1 MPFRAPQFV
10 RSMKPPYLP
19 ELDAE
24 AAPVRGIMPQVVEVG
39 KRILAVGGAAFS
51 QVYALLTD
59 RRASL

>member
-1 MPFRAPQFV
+1 
-10 RSMKPPYLP
+10 MKPPYLP
-19 ELDAE
+19 QFDDD
-24 AAPVRGIMPQVVEVG
+24 AAPVRGIMPQGGQAG